1 MKDPIIEEI
10 HRYRA
15 ELAKRFN
22 YDIRAMT
29 EHIRKKY
36 ADHPNVVD
44 LSEQARQKR
53 AARVAEERVR
63 YGERDG

>member
-15 ELAKRFN
+15 EFAKRFN

-29 EHIRKKY
+29 EYLRKKY
-36 ADHPNVVD
+36 ADYPNHVD

-53 AARVAEERVR
+53 AARVAEERAS
-63 YGERDG
+63 YGKQD

>member
-36 ADHPNVVD
+36 ADYPNVVD
-44 LSEQARQKR
+44 LSQQAREKR
-53 AARVAEERVR
+53 AARVAEGRAS
-63 YGERDG
+63 YGKQD